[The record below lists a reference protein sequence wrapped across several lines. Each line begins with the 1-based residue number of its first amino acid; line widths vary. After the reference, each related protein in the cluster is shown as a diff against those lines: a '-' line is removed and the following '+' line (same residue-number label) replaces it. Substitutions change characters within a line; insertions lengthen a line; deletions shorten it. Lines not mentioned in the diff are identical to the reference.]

1 MGEST
6 IKVDE
11 NRAAALEAA
20 VSAGDAGSMQEAVEK
35 AVDAWLTDRAF
46 ESLSDEA
53 LQKLWREGVESGEA
67 AEIDFTALKAEA
79 RANARGT

>member
-1 MGEST
+1 MGENT

-20 VSAGDAGSMQEAVEK
+20 VTAGDAASLQEAVEK

-46 ESLSDEA
+46 ESLSDEV
-53 LQKLWREGVESGEA
+53 LQKLWREGVESGDA
-67 AEIDFTALKAEA
+67 GEIDFTALKAEA
-79 RANARGT
+79 REIARRK